1 MSPKLTIAYESADAS
16 PAPAANPGDRIDAMF
31 EAAEERH
38 RAARRVVSM
47 LLRALVYLGA
57 LLTTAVLLFLVG
69 FLPPELNPL
78 ARRTS
83 RPACSSGSTTP
94 RTSRSCRRW

>member
-69 FLPPELNPL
+69 YILVNGVPYLTPSLFECCLLY
-78 ARRTS
+78 TS
-83 RPACSSGSTTP
+83 PSP
-94 RTSRSCRRW
+94 RDRG